1 MNCLNRRILCLLGA
15 ALMTLPALAQTPGKP
30 PRVGLV
36 LGGGGAR
43 GLAHLGVLEELEK
56 LRIPISCI
64 AGTSAGALVGG
75 SYATGQPLAEI
86 IAKVEQT
93 DWNVM
98 LTGSPDRRK
107 LPFQAKINDYK
118 NLSAITLGVDDGGV
132 HLPRSV
138 VGSQNIDRFLRELTQ
153 DIYLK
158 SFQSL
163 PIPFQAVATNLVSGD
178 IKVFD
183 SGDLA
188 TAMRASMAVP
198 GAFDLVEL
206 DGQLYVDGMFV
217 RNLPVEEI
225 KGKCADIVIA
235 VDVGT
240 PTLKANQIHSL
251 LDIAAQ
257 AMNVATGRNVIEQR
271 KLLGPQDILITPD
284 LSGYTP
290 ASFAE
295 APKIIA
301 QGRKLD
307 EQTLARLRSLS
318 VDIDSY
324 ASWQTGLGA
333 YLASKP
339 GGYDRV
345 EIAASGFVPIQQVRE
360 RIETPRP
367 PESQTELLERL
378 DTLHATGDYDR
389 INYFLREENGQRV
402 ATVMP
407 LTRSVGPNYLRF
419 GTEISFD
426 TYRTSDIALL
436 ANYQMTWLNEWGAQ
450 WRNDLRLGSG
460 GRLSSEFYQPL
471 ALSPWFI
478 APNIRIA
485 YSEQPIYDTNGWRL
499 WDIGANS
506 REAGVDL
513 GYSLGR
519 YGETRLGAYVRSVNS
534 SVDTGVKAGT
544 TGKVTDRGLRA
555 LFVADQLDNPRF
567 PRNGYYF
574 STFYRFGDATGRAS
588 DRDSLEGRQRELTAS
603 ADYAQTIG
611 VTTWRGSLQYTTT
624 QGVGLSDFGQLGGFL
639 QLSGLQTNQLL
650 GQTSAFGRL
659 MGYKQIAPFLP
670 TLGSGTYLGTSL
682 ELGRVYKQVLNGE
695 STPLIPSASLWVGV
709 DTFMGPLYLG
719 AGWSNYK
726 GANFGGY
733 LYLGYAP

>member
-1 MNCLNRRILCLLGA
+1 MTRMRCRILCLLGA
-15 ALMTLPALAQTPGKP
+15 ALLTLPALAQTPSKP

-56 LRIPISCI
+56 LRIPINCI

-75 SYATGQPLAEI
+75 IYATGQPLSEI
-86 IAKVEQT
+86 IAKMEQT
-93 DWNVM
+93 DWNLM

-118 NLSAITLGVDDGGV
+118 NLSAITLGVDGEGV

-153 DIYLK
+153 DTYLK
-158 SFQSL
+158 SFKEL

-206 DGQLYVDGMFV
+206 DGNLYVDGMFV
-217 RNLPVEEI
+217 RNLPVEEV
-225 KGKCADIVIA
+225 KGKCADVVIA

-240 PTLKANQIHSL
+240 PTLKANEIHSL

-271 KLLGPQDILITPD
+271 KLLGPQDVLIQPD
-284 LSGYTP
+284 LTGYTP
-290 ASFAE
+290 ASFVE

-301 QGRKLD
+301 RGRKLD
-307 EQTLARLRSLS
+307 EATLARLSSLS
-318 VDIDSY
+318 VDEASY
-324 ASWQTGLGA
+324 ARWQTGLGA
-333 YLASKP
+333 FLAKKP
-339 GGYDRV
+339 GGYDRIEV
-345 EIAASGFVPIQQVRE
+345 ADSGFVPIEQVRE
-360 RIETPRP
+360 KIEKPRP
-367 PESQTELLERL
+367 PENQAELLNRL
-378 DTLHATGDYDR
+378 DGLHATGDYDR
-389 INYFLREENGQRV
+389 INYFLRDDNGQRV

-426 TYRTSDIALL
+426 TYRKSEIALL
-436 ANYQMTWLNEWGAQ
+436 ANYQMTWLNRWGGQ
-450 WRNDLRLGSG
+450 WRNDVRLGSDSE
-460 GRLSSEFYQPL
+460 LLSEFYQPL
-471 ALSPWFI
+471 GLSPWFV
-478 APNIRIA
+478 APNIVLTARD
-485 YSEQPIYDTNGWRL
+485 QPIYDSNGRHL
-499 WDIGANS
+499 WDVSLDS
-506 REAGVDL
+506 REGGLDF

-519 YGETRLGAYVRSVNS
+519 YGELRLGGYTRSVSTSIETGLGAGNS
-534 SVDTGVKAGT
+534 D
-544 TGKVTDRGLRA
+544 KVRDKGLRA
-555 LFVADQLDNPRF
+555 LVVVDQLDNPRF
-567 PRNGYYF
+567 PRHGYHF
-574 STFYRFGDATGRAS
+574 GMRYRIGDAEDS
-588 DRDSLEGRQRELTAS
+588 DSERGKQRELNAS

-611 VTTWRGSLQYTTT
+611 VTTWRSTLQYTTT
-624 QGVGLSDFGQLGGFL
+624 QGAGLSDLGQLGGFL

-659 MGYKQIAPFLP
+659 MAYKQISPLMP
-670 TLGSGTYLGTSL
+670 TLGSGTYLGASL
-682 ELGRVYKQVLNGE
+682 ELGRVYKQLLNGE
-695 STPLIPSASLWVGV
+695 ATPLIPSASLWIGV

-719 AGWSNYK
+719 AGWSNYR